1 MDDKKTR
8 RRLTFAA
15 LNLIVYTVVVPFL
28 IVFLPSVLVPGDAE
42 LEIPETTQAHI
53 QEQDFAVGIDNSL
66 RGVYIATV
74 SNINYPSKQGL
85 DADELAR
92 ELDVI
97 IENVKKANLNAIF
110 FQVRPCADAFYES
123 NIFPTSKFLSGEQGK
138 GADEDFD
145 PLAYLINRAHA
156 DGIAVHAWINPL
168 RISDGSVASPAH
180 ELSALAETSP
190 ARQNP
195 EWVVCYGDGKMYF
208 DPGYEA
214 VRDLVAVGVAE
225 ILTCYDVDGIM
236 FDDYFYPYP
245 VYDKNGKICVFDDSA
260 SYKEYEGE
268 LSLAEWRRENINELI
283 KLCHNTVKTLAPEC
297 AFGVA
302 PFGIWANDNEENGG
316 SATKGLSAYDEIYC
330 DSLAWV
336 RGGYVDYIAPQIY
349 WFFDTDA
356 APYAILVDWW
366 SEAVGGSGVQ
376 LLVSLGVYRY
386 EEGAPAG
393 ELSRQLEYAYSR
405 GVEGSIL
412 YGYEQITSNTSGVR
426 DEIISVFAPS
436 GE

>member
-1 MDDKKTR
+1 MEDKKTK
-8 RRLTFAA
+8 RRLIVAA
-15 LNLIVYTVVVPFL
+15 LNLIIYTVVIPFL
-28 IVFLPSVLVPGDAE
+28 IVFLPRILVPGDAK
-42 LEIPETTQAHI
+42 LEIQQTAAPHTQQLPSETAF
-53 QEQDFAVGIDNSL
+53 ENSL

-74 SNINYPSKQGL
+74 SNINYPTKPGL

-97 IENVKKANLNAIF
+97 VENVKKANLNAVF

-123 NIFPTSKFLSGEQGK
+123 NIFPTSKYLSGEQGK
-138 GADEDFD
+138 NADEGFD
-145 PLAYLINRAHA
+145 PLAYLINRAHT

-168 RISDGSVASPAH
+168 RITDGSADFPAH
-180 ELSALAETSP
+180 ELSALAESSP

-195 EWVVCYGDGKMYF
+195 KWVVCYGDGKMYF

-245 VYDKNGKICVFDDSA
+245 VYDENGEICFFDDSG
-260 SYKEYEGE
+260 SYDEYSGE

-283 KLCHNTVKTLAPEC
+283 KLCYNTVKTLAPEC

-330 DSLAWV
+330 DALAWV
-336 RGGYVDYIAPQIY
+336 RGGYVDYLAPQLY

-356 APYAILVDWW
+356 APYATLVDWW
-366 SEAVGGSGVQ
+366 REATEGSGVQ
-376 LLVSLGVYRY
+376 LLVSLGAYRY
-386 EEGAPAG
+386 EDGAPAG
-393 ELSRQLEYAYSR
+393 ELSRQLEYAYSK

-412 YGYEQITSNTSGVR
+412 YGYEQITNNASGVQ

>member
-1 MDDKKTR
+1 VDDKKTR

-195 EWVVCYGDGKMYF
+195 EWVVCYGD
-208 DPGYEA
+208 
-214 VRDLVAVGVAE
+214 
-225 ILTCYDVDGIM
+225 
-236 FDDYFYPYP
+236 
-245 VYDKNGKICVFDDSA
+245 
-260 SYKEYEGE
+260 
-268 LSLAEWRRENINELI
+268 
-283 KLCHNTVKTLAPEC
+283 
-297 AFGVA
+297 
-302 PFGIWANDNEENGG
+302 
-316 SATKGLSAYDEIYC
+316 
-330 DSLAWV
+330 
-336 RGGYVDYIAPQIY
+336 
-349 WFFDTDA
+349 
-356 APYAILVDWW
+356 
-366 SEAVGGSGVQ
+366 
-376 LLVSLGVYRY
+376 
-386 EEGAPAG
+386 
-393 ELSRQLEYAYSR
+393 
-405 GVEGSIL
+405 
-412 YGYEQITSNTSGVR
+412 
-426 DEIISVFAPS
+426 
-436 GE
+436 